1 MSLRLITAPS
11 TYPVTLA
18 EAKAHLRVDST
29 DEDTLIT
36 AMISAATDV
45 AEQHTGRAIMPQ
57 TWELSLDEFQT
68 PIELTRIPAAS
79 VTSIQY
85 IDATGAEIAYDVT
98 ATGITLDAGDDFGFA
113 YILPAYGTV
122 WPTTREQP
130 NAVKVRYV
138 AGYADAAAVPEA
150 IKSWIKLQVSAMFEN
165 REAEAYS
172 ARAVS
177 TTVKMSF
184 VDGLLAKY
192 KVYGA

>member
-29 DEDTLIT
+29 DEDTLI
-36 AMISAATDV
+36 ASMISAATDV

-68 PIELTRIPAAS
+68 SIELTRVPVQSI
-79 VTSIQY
+79 TSITY
-85 IDATGAEIAYDVT
+85 VDELGAPQTLSPTAYV
-98 ATGITLDAGDDFGFA
+98 LVKDDFGYA
-113 YILPAYGTV
+113 KIIPSYLTV
-122 WPTTREQP
+122 WPTVLAQP
-130 NAVKVRYV
+130 LSVTVIYV

-150 IKSWIKLQVSAMFEN
+150 IKSWILLTVAALFEN
-165 REAEAYS
+165 REAESYS

-184 VDGLLAKY
+184 VDALLHKY
-192 KVYGA
+192 RVF